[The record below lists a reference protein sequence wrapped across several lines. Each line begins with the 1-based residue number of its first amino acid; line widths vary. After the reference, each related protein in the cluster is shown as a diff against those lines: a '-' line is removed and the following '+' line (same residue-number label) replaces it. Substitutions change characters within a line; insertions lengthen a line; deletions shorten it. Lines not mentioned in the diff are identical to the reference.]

1 MARTSKQIQ
10 GDIYRLLAGSTFSTM
25 ISGGVYRQGCR
36 PRDSRKEDAV
46 VTFTTGT
53 AGQIQ
58 EGVVT
63 VNIYVPDIDPCC
75 NGVLVE
81 DGERLEEVE
90 RLAQEWV
97 DDIAANVAEY
107 DFELRQAIYAQAEEE
122 TAQHF
127 VVVKLGYKLCE
138 LEN

>member
-1 MARTSKQIQ
+1 MAKTSKQIQ
-10 GDIYRLLAGSTFSTM
+10 GDIYRLLKNSTLCAA
-25 ISGGVYRQGCR
+25 ISGGVYRQGSR

-46 VTFTTGT
+46 VIFTTGT
-53 AGQIQ
+53 ADQIQ

-63 VNIYVPDIDPCC
+63 VNIFAPDIDPYG

-81 DGERLEEVE
+81 DGKRLEEVE

-97 DDIAANVAEY
+97 DDIAANVADY
-107 DFELRQAIYAQAEEE
+107 DFSLRQTICTQAEEE

-127 VVVKLGYKLCE
+127 VVIKLGYKLCE